1 MPIVDIKGVGRS
13 KFPNDMDKDD
23 IRKFLRDKYFQ
34 EAVVGGSN
42 SDLLQSASKYGAPT
56 GSSLEAVDPT
66 LSENVSSFI
75 GDSLYDSG
83 VISSKAGARNTGKN
97 LAFLGEMATPLG
109 GFVGADEFADA
120 IDKGDAFGVTLGA
133 LSTLPVVGKGAKK
146 LSAKYKELKAPDIDN
161 FLLDPATNINTV
173 EVFDKITNQSPIVN
187 PEDLVGRTVVP
198 TLADMTGAGR
208 GFEGIDSS
216 RVMAIELQGGPGF
229 PFLDSY
235 KNLNIVW
242 AVNDKGG
249 MTKLQKGDIIA
260 VSAMNPRA
268 HSSNATVTQAFLST
282 LDSYVKDGRMT
293 KKNIKKLNNLIKK
306 DKDFK
311 DFPGLDNQDVYH
323 AWAEGLTFE
332 KRSKFTKLLGNRKS
346 QDLGAPN
353 FQKILDETIDPEFA
367 GYNQGD
373 NMLLIEI
380 DKTPDARVE
389 LGTGGSKKHRS
400 YKYGVT
406 GKVVG
411 KFARPV
417 SSKTLF
423 PDFYK
428 GRRAAGA
435 DEAKDYRSF
444 QLKLPSQTIT
454 PEIAASIPNKP
465 FDFIKSPKQA
475 KLAQNFI
482 DNNWVDSSIAKKDG
496 GVSVTDFAQAL
507 KNSESSATLT
517 LYDPKDLNRE
527 VKAGKTSIHQLKDSE
542 IFFAIKNDYN
552 YNNEYGVDLIKAG
565 LSPNERAVVGVV
577 NNEKGAKG
585 VAGASVMLKAIEEGA
600 TVLDAFSVKS
610 KKFPNGFLPSIYG
623 EYGFKEVATVPFES
637 KYYSDIELKDLER
650 VWEKGGWNKSEGY
663 PEVSIMKWSGDDN
676 ARKTAKQDWLNAIES
691 GDESGI
697 IGQGKEES
705 IGAASQAFF
714 ESGSTTGGQIRGAGN
729 AGNDTRGLRDSNRTP
744 NNRGFRGVVNEVQ
757 NLSVA
762 ERINL
767 GLPVKNKKV
776 L

>member
-13 KFPNDMDKDD
+13 KFPDDMDANN
-23 IRKFLRDKYFQ
+23 IREFLRNKYTQ
-34 EAVVGGSN
+34 QVVAGQSD
-42 SDLLQSASKYGAPT
+42 SDLLQNASKYGAPT
-56 GSSLEAVDPT
+56 GSSLEVVDPT
-66 LSENVSSFI
+66 LSEKVSSFV

-83 VISSKAGARNTGKN
+83 VISSKTGARDVGKN
-97 LAFLGEMATPLG
+97 LAFLGEVATPLG
-109 GFVGADEFADA
+109 GFVGADDFADA

-146 LSAKYKELKAPDIDN
+146 LGAKYQELKTPDVDN
-161 FLLDPATNINTV
+161 FLLDPAANIGTPGG
-173 EVFDKITNQSPIVN
+173 FDKITSEVPIVN

-216 RVMAIELQGGPGF
+216 KIMPIELQGGPGF
-229 PFLDSY
+229 PMLDSY
-235 KNLNIVW
+235 KNNNIVW

-249 MTKLQKGDIIA
+249 QTKLQKGDIIA
-260 VSAMNPRA
+260 VSAMNPKA
-268 HSSNATVTQAFLST
+268 HRSNATVTQSFLST
-282 LDSYVKDGRMT
+282 LDSYVVDGRMS
-293 KKNIKKLNNLIKK
+293 KKNVKQLNKMIKANV
-306 DKDFK
+306 DFK

-323 AWAEGLTFE
+323 KWAENLTFK
-332 KRSKFTKLLGNRKS
+332 KRSKFTKLLGNSKS
-346 QDLGAPN
+346 QDLGTPN
-353 FQKILDETIDPEFA
+353 FQKILDETIDPDFA

-373 NMLLIEI
+373 NMLLIEV
-380 DKTPDARVE
+380 DKTPDARIE
-389 LGTGGSKKHRS
+389 LGTGGTKKHRS

-423 PDFYK
+423 PDFYED
-428 GRRAAGA
+428 RRKSGA
-435 DEAKDYRSF
+435 KEKKDYRSF

-454 PEIAASIPNKP
+454 PEIAASIPSKP
-465 FDFIKSPKQA
+465 FDFIKSPRQA

-482 DNNWVDSSIAKKDG
+482 NDNWVDSRSTKKAG
-496 GVSVTDFAQAL
+496 GISVSDFSQAL
-507 KNSESSATLT
+507 KRSDSSATLT
-517 LYDPKDLNRE
+517 LYNTKDLNKEIRT
-527 VKAGKTSIHQLKDSE
+527 GKTSIHQLKDSE

-552 YNNEYGVDLIKAG
+552 YNDIYEDLDLVEAG
-565 LSPNERAVVGVV
+565 LSTNERAVVGVV

-585 VAGASVMLKAIEEGA
+585 VAGPAVMLKAIEEGA

-610 KKFPNGFLPSIYG
+610 KKFPNGFLPSLYG
-623 EYGFKEVATVPFES
+623 EYGFKEVAAIPFES

-714 ESGSTTGGQIRGAGN
+714 EPGSTTGGQVRGAGN
-729 AGNDTRGLRDSNRTP
+729 AGNDTRGLRDSNRAP
-744 NNRGFRGVVNEVQ
+744 NNRGFRGVVNEVN

-762 ERINL
+762 ERLNL
-767 GLPVKNKKV
+767 GLPTN
-776 L
+776 